1 MERINEN
8 NYRALSFTQHR
19 NFQQGLPFYG
29 TSGDFNFVMGR
40 SQFTPGIS
48 VKNVPLKD
56 LSHKGD
62 PGLTEFDSY
71 VNLMK
76 FMFKPG
82 DRVRATEMN
91 SLLKD
96 DDGSQ
101 TVGKFHKIEIDR
113 SNEQVRAFVKNPET
127 LKLTEVYAD
136 SIERIYESKSFNFK
150 FGSYAKDFSTFI
162 ED

>member
-8 NYRALSFTQHR
+8 NYRALSFTQHSSFH
-19 NFQQGLPFYG
+19 NGLPFYG
-29 TSGDFNFVMGR
+29 TKGDFNFVMGR

-76 FMFKPG
+76 LMFKPG
-82 DRVRATEMN
+82 DRVRGTEMN
-91 SLLKD
+91 SMLRD
-96 DDGSQ
+96 EDGNQ
-101 TVGKFHKIEIDR
+101 VVGKFHKMEIDR

-127 LKLTEVYAD
+127 LTLTEVYAD
-136 SIERIYESKSFNFK
+136 SIERIYESKSSKFK
-150 FGSYAKDFSTFI
+150 FGSYAKDFNTFI
-162 ED
+162 RE